1 MGSSRE
7 MQQDTSLKLM
17 GFLLTLAII
26 LILVGLGLRT
36 MFATVDDA
44 AYASMDA
51 VKTAFAE
58 RNNAVHVYWIN
69 NGKRKTQYLDVSE
82 IGGAGIRI
90 AYEMSETGWPRD
102 ARIVTKGVAT
112 HGGTPCERIME
123 MVVPGRSAEV
133 IQKMSS
139 KIFNYEKGCV
149 FIINEDKLKY
159 SFQSGDLSLI
169 DLMPERNEKNIYF
182 K

>member
-1 MGSSRE
+1 MESSRE

-58 RNNAVHVYWIN
+58 RNNVVHVYWIN

-90 AYEMSETGWPRD
+90 A
-102 ARIVTKGVAT
+102 
-112 HGGTPCERIME
+112 
-123 MVVPGRSAEV
+123 
-133 IQKMSS
+133 
-139 KIFNYEKGCV
+139 KGCK
-149 FIINEDKLKY
+149 DC
-159 SFQSGDLSLI
+159 D
-169 DLMPERNEKNIYF
+169 
-182 K
+182 